1 MLCDLRLRAAAVLT
15 AVVLG
20 ASACGGSEPAPAG
33 PDPDDPG
40 IGHIHG
46 LGIDPADNALYLAS
60 HYGLFKINSV
70 ETAERV
76 AGRIDDYMG
85 FTIVG
90 PKTFLASGHPGDP
103 NATSPH
109 LGLIRTTDAGQTW
122 TTVSEGGTADF
133 HALESVGDHVY
144 GYDTQSQRLKVSTD
158 QGHSWTDGAREPV
171 IDLAANDADPGRL
184 YATTPNG
191 LRVSTNDGQAF
202 ATVEGAPLLSHVDS
216 PAKDLLIGP
225 DAEGVIRSST
235 DGGSTWQTG
244 GRLPGQAAA
253 FTAVDAQHLL
263 AAMEDGTVYESK
275 NGGKDFSVVF
285 RPAVR

>member
-1 MLCDLRLRAAAVLT
+1 MLCDLRLRAAAVLS
-15 AVVLG
+15 ALVVG
-20 ASACGGSEPAPAG
+20 VSACGGSQPASE

-46 LGIDPADNALYLAS
+46 LGIDSADNALYVAG
-60 HYGLFKINSV
+60 HYGLFKINSA

-76 AGRIDDYMG
+76 AGRINDYMG

-122 TTVSEGGTADF
+122 TTVSEGGKADF
-133 HALESVGDHVY
+133 HALQAAGDHLY
-144 GYDTQSQRLKVSTD
+144 GYDSQSARVKASTD
-158 QGHSWTDGAREPV
+158 QGRSWTNGAQESV
-171 IDLAANDADPGRL
+171 IDLAANGADPVRL
-184 YATTPNG
+184 YATTPDG
-191 LRVSTNDGQAF
+191 LRVSTNGGQDF
-202 ATVEGAPLLSHVDS
+202 APVEGAPLLSHVDS

-225 DAEGVIRSST
+225 DAEGVIRNST
-235 DGGSTWQTG
+235 DGGRTWQTG

-253 FTAVDAQHLL
+253 FTAVDGKHLL
-263 AAMEDGTVYESK
+263 AAVEDGTVYESR
-275 NGGKDFSVVF
+275 NGGQDFSVVF
-285 RPAVR
+285 RPALR